1 MLSTLPTQSHTLTTP
16 GGTDASK
23 TAASDHQTAS
33 TWAGTAGRSDNSVTS
48 ELRACPPVQ

>member
-1 MLSTLPTQSHTLTTP
+1 MLSTLPTQSHTPSTP

-23 TAASDHQTAS
+23 TAASDHQTVS
-33 TWAGTAGRSDNSVTS
+33 TTARSDHNVTS